1 MEIKLYKP
9 TAPQVEMHTL
19 VNEKKPFISLIVAGR
34 QTGKS
39 FFMMN
44 DALYRSLNNKK
55 HRAFWVSPIQDQANK
70 VMKDIEAMFIN
81 HQDLFTQIIKR
92 FDRKNNEVYFYN
104 GSFIKFRSADS
115 GDNLRGATL
124 DYIYIDEAAY
134 MNLDF
139 INEVLLPMVTRTGG
153 RVCMAS
159 TFNGKNWFWYKYN
172 EGLLEVNQEEIISI
186 KKTYLDL
193 NDPLVEKTVMGIKK
207 SMTKSQFDQEFLCR
221 PVAHDALFQNVED
234 CVAAPNN
241 PKVIPERIY
250 MGMDI
255 GVAQDYTVLT
265 AMDENYN
272 VIDIDRFHYR
282 QEGLNNYEFKERI
295 KAFYRK
301 WNVDEKLAACYFE
314 INNNDLL
321 FEELSDDEGMYK
333 MVPFQTTA
341 QTKPEIVKNLI
352 RLFDNKQITIPA
364 DDQLIRELYD
374 FKSKRN
380 PITGNM
386 QFSNTEGKHDDMVM
400 SLAICAY
407 CCKEEQDGGVT
418 MFL

>member
-9 TAPQVEMHTL
+9 TAPQVEFHKL
-19 VNEKKPFISLIVAGR
+19 VNERKPFISLIVAGR

-55 HRAFWVSPIQDQANK
+55 HRCFWVSPIQDQANK

-81 HQDLFTQIIKR
+81 HQELFAQIVKR

-134 MNLDF
+134 MNLEF

-159 TFNGKNWFWYKYN
+159 TFNGKNWFWDKYN
-172 EGLLEVNQEEIISI
+172 DGIKEENVEEVISI

-193 NDPLVEKTVMGIKK
+193 NDPAVDKTVGGIRK

-221 PVAHDALFQNVED
+221 PVAHDALFQNIED
-234 CVAAPNN
+234 CIAQTTPDDV
-241 PKVIPERIY
+241 ERTY
-250 MGMDI
+250 LGMDI

-265 AMDENYN
+265 ALDQNYN
-272 VIDIDRFHYR
+272 IIDIDRFHYR
-282 QEGLNNYEFKERI
+282 MEGMNNYEFKQRI
-295 KAFYRK
+295 KDFYHK
-301 WNVDEKLAACYFE
+301 WNKGNKLAACYFE
-314 INNNDLL
+314 INNNNLL
-321 FEELSDDEGMYK
+321 FEELSDDEQLHK
-333 MVPFQTTA
+333 LVPFQTTA
-341 QTKPEIVKNLI
+341 NTKPEIIRNLI
-352 RLFDNKQITIPA
+352 RLFDNKEITIPNN
-364 DDQLIRELYD
+364 DNLIRELYD

-386 QFSNTEGKHDDMVM
+386 QFSNTDGKHDDMVM
-400 SLAICAY
+400 SLAIAAW